1 MRRGAAAS
9 LAESRIPNRE
19 SRSMTLPRHLA
30 VIMDG
35 NGRWAERRRRPRAIG
50 HRAGARA
57 VNATI
62 DFCLHQGIE
71 ALTLFAFSSENW
83 GRPEEEVGALMKL
96 FLNALE
102 REVDELDR
110 RGVRLRFIGER
121 QRFPEDILQRM
132 AEAERRTRGNRRL
145 HLTIAAS
152 YGGRQ
157 DIADTARRLAEDVA
171 AGRLRPEQID
181 EATFGRYI
189 ALADLPAPDLFIRTG
204 GDHRIS
210 NFLLWQLA
218 YTELW
223 FTETLWPDLDA
234 AVLQQAVD
242 DFAGRERRFGLTSAQ
257 VPSQD
262 QLPPQDQAP
271 PQDTART
278 MPGADSAD
286 ATGDNARPP
295 AAPNR
300 TIA

>member
-1 MRRGAAAS
+1 MIAPPATPRV
-9 LAESRIPNRE
+9 
-19 SRSMTLPRHLA
+19 PRHLA

-35 NGRWAERRRRPRAIG
+35 NGRWAERRRRPRIIG

-57 VNATI
+57 VNLCI
-62 DFCLHQGIE
+62 DYCLQRGIE

-83 GRPEEEVGALMKL
+83 GRPEDEVGALMKL

-102 REVDELDR
+102 REVDELHR

-121 QRFPEDILQRM
+121 QRFQPDILARMRDAEQR
-132 AEAERRTRGNRRL
+132 TVGNRTL

-157 DIADTARRLAEDVA
+157 DIADAARALAEEVA
-171 AGRLRPEQID
+171 AGRLRPDQID
-181 EATFGRYI
+181 EAAVARHM

-204 GDHRIS
+204 GDQRIS

-223 FTETLWPDLDA
+223 FTETLWPELDA
-234 AVLQQAVD
+234 ATLDRAVE

-257 VPSQD
+257 V
-262 QLPPQDQAP
+262 A
-271 PQDTART
+271 
-278 MPGADSAD
+278 
-286 ATGDNARPP
+286 P
-295 AAPNR
+295 AARFPDR
-300 TIA
+300 TDA